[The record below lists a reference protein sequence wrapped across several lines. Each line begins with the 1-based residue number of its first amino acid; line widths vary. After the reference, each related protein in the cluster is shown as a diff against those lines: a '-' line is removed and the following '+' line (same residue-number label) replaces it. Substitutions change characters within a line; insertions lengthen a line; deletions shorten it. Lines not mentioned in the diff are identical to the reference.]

1 MGCWKFHFTDTWG
14 FWRVDWFPVATTP
27 FVLSSYALFDV
38 SRNILE
44 LKLWVITNWIPLFF
58 PSFFHVFFCL
68 HHVAPYK
75 HGFPMFSQC
84 VHKYIYYIYIFFFW
98 SIFLC
103 YILVLCVFVLG
114 YHANLRK
121 LQLGIVRLTSLDQ
134 NPSLTEVVED
144 FPVEAVQHGHLM
156 GEKRFYL
163 IVNNNCLSGNRFT
176 LWSCDFGACF
186 RRKWTSR
193 TSWNP
198 ELRAHISILFHLVE
212 FSVCTF
218 CKFTGSPWFLH
229 VFFPAIPKQFGG
241 PEPML
246 VNTGSPLCQG
256 TEVTELVDTQPEG
269 QEGTGG

>member
-1 MGCWKFHFTDTWG
+1 MWWGVENFTSLTLEDFEGLIDSLSPQPLLFFHHTPCSMSLGISWNSNCGWSRIESPYFFHLFSMFSFVYTMLHPINM
-14 FWRVDWFPVATTP
+14 VFPCFPSA
-27 FVLSSYALFDV
+27 SI
-38 SRNILE
+38 NIL
-44 LKLWVITNWIPLFF
+44 
-58 PSFFHVFFCL
+58 
-68 HHVAPYK
+68 
-75 HGFPMFSQC
+75 
-84 VHKYIYYIYIFFFW
+84 YIFFFW

-114 YHANLRK
+114 HHANLRK

-176 LWSCDFGACF
+176 LWSCDFGAFF